1 MSEHHRGAWGTRED
15 AVWWPGAIATQ
26 DQQTLHHQHL
36 INQHHQQQ
44 LAVQQQA
51 QIQQHQVGQQQPQPQ
66 QGGGGG
72 VVGSGQQQQQQQA
85 HNEVA
90 RSQTSTSGGPTQQLF
105 SYKMASS
112 FQNPATTMAGVT
124 VATTNS
130 GAYDYRL
137 NMTPAA
143 APGAQWWYPS
153 GQNMEQGMQHQ
164 ANQHQQSNQHGQSV
178 HGVHTPPPA
187 VCIISSTKRLQSM
200 LSSTS

>member
-44 LAVQQQA
+44 LQAVQQQA
-51 QIQQHQVGQQQPQPQ
+51 IQQHQVVQQP
-66 QGGGGG
+66 
-72 VVGSGQQQQQQQA
+72 QQQQQQQTQQQA
-85 HNEVA
+85 HNEA
-90 RSQTSTSGGPTQQLF
+90 GSRSNSTTSNAATQQLF

-112 FQNPATTMAGVT
+112 FQNPSTTMSAAGT

-137 NMTPAA
+137 NMSPSAPA
-143 APGAQWWYPS
+143 AQWWYPS
-153 GQNMEQGMQHQ
+153 GGGGGGAQNLEQNVQHAG
-164 ANQHQQSNQHGQSV
+164 ANQHQNQHSTG
-178 HGVHTPPPA
+178 HAVHTPPPS
-187 VCIISSTKRLQSM
+187 VCTL
-200 LSSTS
+200 